1 MSEIQHESAQPHYL
15 IRQLIV
21 QCIADEVS
29 VCNLPFSIPCCC
41 SGTKRRE
48 ENSAKEMRCEETGE
62 KEKHL
67 TVLWT
72 VFL

>member
-1 MSEIQHESAQPHYL
+1 MPSPNIWPGNWYFSVLPEN
-15 IRQLIV
+15 
-21 QCIADEVS
+21 VS
-29 VCNLPFSIPCCC
+29 ICNLS
-41 SGTKRRE
+41 SASAAAAMERRRKE
-48 ENSAKEMRCEETGE
+48 KNSAKEMRWEETGE